1 MVYDLQK
8 ASLWKRIASWM
19 FDAILVGVLAVGF
32 GLLLSVILGY
42 DAYSQKM
49 ENAYSHYEAEY
60 GITFEMSQA
69 AFDAMTEQQRQDYE
83 AAYEALIADDEA
95 MHAYNMMLSL
105 SLVITSLGI
114 FIAVLLWEFVV
125 PLILGNGQTLGKK
138 IFGLGVMRVDG
149 VKINHVQLFAR
160 TLLGKY
166 AIETMIPVT
175 IALMLFWGTVGL
187 FGTLFLLGLL
197 LAQVIC
203 LIVTRTNSVIH
214 DLLAGTVVIDISSQ
228 MIFNTTEELI
238 EFKKKVAAEQAM
250 RQTY

>member
-19 FDAILVGVLAVGF
+19 FDAILVGVIAVGV
-32 GLLLSVILGY
+32 GLLLSGILGY
-42 DAYSQKM
+42 DKHSQKV
-49 ENAYSHYEAEY
+49 EAAYTLYETEY
-60 GITFEMSQA
+60 GITFDISQA
-69 AFDAMTEQQRQDYE
+69 AYDALSEQQRQDYE
-83 AAYEALIADDEA
+83 TAYQALIEDEEA
-95 MHAYNMMLSL
+95 MYAYNMMLSL

-114 FIAVLLWEFVV
+114 FIAILLWDFVI
-125 PLILGNGQTLGKK
+125 PIFLGNGQTLGKK

-149 VKINHVQLFAR
+149 VKINNMQLFAR

-166 AIETMIPVT
+166 AIETMIPVA
-175 IALMLFWGTVGL
+175 IVLMLFWGTVGL

-203 LIVTRTNSVIH
+203 LIVTKTNSAIH

-228 MIFNTTEELI
+228 MIFNSTEELI

>member
-8 ASLWKRIASWM
+8 ASLWKRIASRM
-19 FDAILVGVLAVGF
+19 FDAILVGVLAVGV

-42 DAYSQKM
+42 DSHSKKVEDAYSR
-49 ENAYSHYEAEY
+49 YETEY
-60 GITFEMSQA
+60 GITFEMTQA
-69 AFDAMTEQQRQDYE
+69 AYEAMTEEQRLSYE
-83 AAYEALIADDEA
+83 AAYEALIADEEA
-95 MHAYNMMLSL
+95 MYAYNMMLSL

-114 FIAVLLWEFVV
+114 FIAILLWDFVV
-125 PLILGNGQTLGKK
+125 PLFLGNGQTLGKK

-149 VKINHVQLFAR
+149 VKLTAVQLFAR

-175 IALMLFWGTVGL
+175 IGLMLFWGTIGL
-187 FGTLFLLGLL
+187 FGTVFLIGLL

-203 LIVTRTNSVIH
+203 VIVTRTNSVIH

-228 MIFNTTEELI
+228 MIFNSTEELI

>member
-69 AFDAMTEQQRQDYE
+69 AFEAMTEQQRQDYE
-83 AAYEALIADDEA
+83 AAYEALIADNEA